1 MQKLISSQQFKS
13 DLKGDLLDNSNG
25 SLFNIKPVN
34 DWNDE
39 TKQYNTFKEYLCDR
53 IGMTLNLRSAKVLII
68 DNISYLKNGTEKASE
83 ATPLI
88 IFLNKLKKKYGSSIL
103 VLAHTRKRDCVK
115 LFKITE
121 RTVRYVLN
129 KTNK

>member
-39 TKQYNTFKEYLCDR
+39 TKEYNTFKEYLCDR
-53 IGMTLNLRSAKVLII
+53 IGMTLKLRSAKVLII

-83 ATPLI
+83 AIPLI
-88 IFLNKLKKKYGSSIL
+88 IFLNKLKKKYEISIL
-103 VLAHTRKRDCVK
+103 VLAHTQKRDCVK